1 LQSWKPMAM
10 PEPAATIE
18 DHVRRLVDA
27 APTLSSD
34 QRARIAQ
41 MLGGG
46 GRCDSH
52 LVPPAARRAR
62 VDA

>member
-1 LQSWKPMAM
+1 LQNWKPMAM

-18 DHVRRLVDA
+18 EHVRRLVDA
-27 APTLSSD
+27 APPLSSD

-41 MLGGG
+41 LLGGG
-46 GRCDSH
+46 RFDSQ
-52 LVPPAARRAR
+52 LPLAVRRAR